1 MRSLRSALGDQFGN
15 PNGFLG
21 RVAGFIMRVRP
32 SNRERNL
39 RTLALLDIQPAD
51 QVLEVGFG
59 PGLAIERAAE
69 LASRGKV
76 VGIDHSAL
84 MLQEARLRNA
94 KAIGDGRV
102 ELLLGS
108 ADRVPDF
115 GARFDKVFAVN
126 VFMFWDNPIAVL
138 RDLCRVM
145 KPGGT
150 ISLTLQPRSRGATNA
165 DAREAA
171 ERMETAIRAADFE
184 NVRIEIFEMAPVHT
198 ACVLGRAPAGAPE
211 RREVNA

>member
-1 MRSLRSALGDQFGN
+1 MRSLRSALIEQFGR
-15 PNGFLG
+15 PSGFLG

-51 QVLEVGFG
+51 RVLEVGFG

-84 MLQEARLRNA
+84 MLQEARRRNA

-108 ADRVPDF
+108 ADHVPDF

-126 VFMFWDNPIAVL
+126 VFMFWDDPIAVL
-138 RDLCRVM
+138 RGLCRVM

-150 ISLTLQPRSRGATNA
+150 ISSTLQPRNRGATNT
-165 DAREAA
+165 DACEAA
-171 ERMETAIRAADFE
+171 QRMETAIRAAGFE
-184 NVRIEIFEMAPVHT
+184 NVHIEILEMAPVHT
-198 ACVLGRAPAGAPE
+198 ACVLGRAPAGAAELGEANP
-211 RREVNA
+211 